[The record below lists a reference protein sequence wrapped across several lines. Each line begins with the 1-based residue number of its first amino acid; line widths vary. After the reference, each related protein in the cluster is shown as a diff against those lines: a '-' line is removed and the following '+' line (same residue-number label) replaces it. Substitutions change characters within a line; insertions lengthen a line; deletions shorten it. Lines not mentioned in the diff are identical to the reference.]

1 MSTDISLAAPVRS
14 FAPRERLDGQVA
26 VITGGIG
33 AIGAATAHRMAALGA
48 RVVLLQRDPLDAADE
63 LLAALPGAGPAGRLD
78 HFAVRASVTDSA
90 TLAAAAAEVRE
101 RSGGATML
109 VNAAGFTK
117 PVPAADLDALDD
129 ALIDAVFAV
138 TWRGSFAA
146 IRAFAPQL
154 KASGDAL
161 VVNVSS
167 IAAFTGLGSNLAY
180 AAAKAGIDA
189 TTRALAR
196 TLAPAVRVLAVSPG
210 VVDTP
215 FVAGRDAGFNARV
228 GATLPLQRVGVA
240 DDVAAA
246 IVACATSLRYA
257 TGSVLVVDGGRHLG

>member
-1 MSTDISLAAPVRS
+1 MPSTLETQRS
-14 FAPRERLDGQVA
+14 FAPRERLDGEVA
-26 VITGGIG
+26 VITGGAG
-33 AIGAATAHRMAALGA
+33 AIGGATARRLAALGA
-48 RVVLLQRDPLDAADE
+48 RVVLLQRGALEAAHA
-63 LLAALPGAGPAGRLD
+63 LLAELPGQGEGRD
-78 HFAVRASVTDSA
+78 HFALRASVTDSA
-90 TLAAAAAEVRE
+90 ALADAAAQVAQRT
-101 RSGGATML
+101 GGATLL

-117 PVPAADLDALDD
+117 PVPAANLDALDD

-154 KASGDAL
+154 KASGDGL

-180 AAAKAGIDA
+180 AAAKAGMDA
-189 TTRALAR
+189 TTRALAK
-196 TLAPAVRVLAVSPG
+196 TLAPQVRVLAVSPG

-215 FVAGRDAGFNARV
+215 FVAGRDAGFNERV
-228 GATLPLQRVGVA
+228 GATLPLRRVGVA

-257 TGSVLVVDGGRHLG
+257 TGSVFVVDGGRHLG

>member
-1 MSTDISLAAPVRS
+1 MRSDTSTAADQRS

-33 AIGAATAHRMAALGA
+33 AIGAATAHRLAALGA

-63 LLAALPGAGPAGRLD
+63 LLAALPGAGHPG
-78 HFAVRASVTDSA
+78 HFAVRASVTDSD

-101 RSGGATML
+101 RSGGATLL

-189 TTRALAR
+189 TTRALAK

-215 FVAGRDAGFNARV
+215 FVAGRDAGFNERV
-228 GATLPLQRVGVA
+228 GATLPLRRVGVA

>member
-1 MSTDISLAAPVRS
+1 MQAPERS

-26 VITGGIG
+26 VITGGAG
-33 AIGAATAHRMAALGA
+33 AIGSATAQRLAGLGA
-48 RVVLLQRDPLDAADE
+48 RVVLLQRDPLGGADA
-63 LLAALPGAGPAGRLD
+63 LLAALPGAG
-78 HFAVRASVTDSA
+78 HFALRASVTDSA
-90 TLAAAAAEVRE
+90 ELTAAAAQVGE
-101 RSGGATML
+101 RTGGATML
-109 VNAAGFTK
+109 VNAAGFTR
-117 PVPAADLDALDD
+117 PVPAADLEALDD

-146 IRAFAPQL
+146 VRAFAPQL
-154 KASGDAL
+154 KASGDGL
-161 VVNVSS
+161 IVNVSS

-196 TLAPAVRVLAVSPG
+196 TLAPLVRVLAVSPG

-215 FVAGRDAGFNARV
+215 FVAGRDAGFNERV
-228 GATLPLQRVGVA
+228 GATLPLRRVGVA